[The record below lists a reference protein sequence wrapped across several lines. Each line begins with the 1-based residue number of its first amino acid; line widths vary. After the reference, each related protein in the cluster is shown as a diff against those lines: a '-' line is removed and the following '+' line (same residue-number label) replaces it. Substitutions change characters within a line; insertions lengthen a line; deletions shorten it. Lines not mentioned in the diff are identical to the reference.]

1 MAFVW
6 RTGRA
11 MVRQLR
17 DVRAVLFDRD
27 DTLIRDV
34 PRYNGDPG
42 LVQPIP
48 GAAQAVAR
56 VRAAGLPVGIVSNQ
70 SGIGRG
76 FVDHMQVQRV
86 NARVDQ
92 LVGPFDTWQY
102 CPHAPEDGCACRKP
116 APGLVVRAAEALGV
130 PAHQAVLI
138 GDIGSDVQAAQA
150 AGAVGILV
158 PSSRTLRGEIL
169 DAPLVAWSLAEA
181 VGIVL
186 AARRTVIDPTAVITD
201 PAPAERQARP

>member
-1 MAFVW
+1 MAQ
-6 RTGRA
+6 
-11 MVRQLR
+11 QLR

-34 PRYNGDPG
+34 PRYNGDPT
-42 LVQPIP
+42 LVRPIP

-56 VRAAGLPVGIVSNQ
+56 VRAAGLPMGIVSNQ

-76 FVDHMQVQRV
+76 FVSHMQVRRV
-86 NARVDQ
+86 NTRVDE

-102 CPHAPEDGCACRKP
+102 CPHAPADGCACRKP
-116 APGLVVRAAEALGV
+116 APGLVVRAARALGV
-130 PAHQAVLI
+130 HPHETVLI

-158 PSSRTLRGEIL
+158 PSSRTLRAEVRA
-169 DAPLVAWSLAEA
+169 APLVAWNLDEA
-181 VGIVL
+181 VDLVL
-186 AARRTVIDPTAVITD
+186 ASSIHAHHAAV
-201 PAPAERQARP
+201 EARP